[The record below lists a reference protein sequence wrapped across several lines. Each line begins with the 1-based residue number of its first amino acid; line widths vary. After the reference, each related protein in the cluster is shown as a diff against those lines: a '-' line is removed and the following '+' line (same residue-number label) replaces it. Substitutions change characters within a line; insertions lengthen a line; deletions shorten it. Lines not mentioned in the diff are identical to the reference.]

1 MRQKFTRKCAC
12 PSASSS
18 YRRLL
23 AFMRFPSRGTAA
35 FTRVPPSRQ
44 EESSSVSSDS
54 VSRSYTPSSSFL
66 IPGKDFPISKWRAQK
81 TAPVSTTTL
90 STDSTSIVIRALE
103 IHRTRTEKLRK
114 ETSEKARVE
123 REKEKSQVM
132 PRALCIQSK
141 RNHHRETQP
150 PPLISKNPI
159 AKNDDDKEEEEEA
172 LYKNKKT
179 TTTIPLTSTATGVVA
194 GACCIVGVAII
205 IISCVDTKRAI

>member
-18 YRRLL
+18 SRRLL

-35 FTRVPPSRQ
+35 FTRVVPSRQ
-44 EESSSVSSDS
+44 ESSDS
-54 VSRSYTPSSSFL
+54 TTVSSHRSYTPSSSFL

-81 TAPVSTTTL
+81 TAPASTTTL

-123 REKEKSQVM
+123 REKEKKRLLDVQ
-132 PRALCIQSK
+132 REQTLGKIQK
-141 RNHHRETQP
+141 AQ
-150 PPLISKNPI
+150 
-159 AKNDDDKEEEEEA
+159 KELSLLGE
-172 LYKNKKT
+172 KT
-179 TTTIPLTSTATGVVA
+179 TTTVTKKKREEEDTSGKEENPFARTGNKKA
-194 GACCIVGVAII
+194 KKGG
-205 IISCVDTKRAI
+205 KRAKNSR

>member
-18 YRRLL
+18 SRRLV

-66 IPGKDFPISKWRAQK
+66 IPGKDFPISKWSAHHQAQ
-81 TAPVSTTTL
+81 TAPSTTF

-103 IHRTRTEKLRK
+103 IHRKRTEKIRK
-114 ETSEKARVE
+114 ETSEKAREE
-123 REKEKSQVM
+123 REKEKKRLLDVQ
-132 PRALCIQSK
+132 REQTLGKIQKAHKELLLGKATTGTKKK
-141 RNHHRETQP
+141 REEEDT
-150 PPLISKNPI
+150 SGDGENPFARGNKKAKKGGKR
-159 AKNDDDKEEEEEA
+159 AKN
-172 LYKNKKT
+172 
-179 TTTIPLTSTATGVVA
+179 S
-194 GACCIVGVAII
+194 
-205 IISCVDTKRAI
+205 R

>member
-18 YRRLL
+18 SRRLV

-66 IPGKDFPISKWRAQK
+66 IPGKDFPISKVRAHHRAQK
-81 TAPVSTTTL
+81 TAPSTTTL

-123 REKEKSQVM
+123 REKEKKRLLDVQ
-132 PRALCIQSK
+132 REQTLGKIQKAHKELLLGKATTGTKKK
-141 RNHHRETQP
+141 REEEDT
-150 PPLISKNPI
+150 SGGGENPFARGNKKAKKGGKR
-159 AKNDDDKEEEEEA
+159 AKN
-172 LYKNKKT
+172 
-179 TTTIPLTSTATGVVA
+179 S
-194 GACCIVGVAII
+194 
-205 IISCVDTKRAI
+205 R

>member
-1 MRQKFTRKCAC
+1 
-12 PSASSS
+12 
-18 YRRLL
+18 
-23 AFMRFPSRGTAA
+23 MRFPSRGTAA

-123 REKEKSQVM
+123 REKEKKRLLDVQ
-132 PRALCIQSK
+132 REQTLGKIQKAHKELLLGKATTGTKKK
-141 RNHHRETQP
+141 REEEDT
-150 PPLISKNPI
+150 SGGGENPFARGNKKAKKGGKR
-159 AKNDDDKEEEEEA
+159 AKN
-172 LYKNKKT
+172 
-179 TTTIPLTSTATGVVA
+179 S
-194 GACCIVGVAII
+194 
-205 IISCVDTKRAI
+205 R

>member
-18 YRRLL
+18 SRRLV

-35 FTRVPPSRQ
+35 FTRVVPSRQ
-44 EESSSVSSDS
+44 ESSDS
-54 VSRSYTPSSSFL
+54 TTVSSHRSYTPSSSFL

-81 TAPVSTTTL
+81 TAPASTTTL

-123 REKEKSQVM
+123 REKEKKRLLDVQ
-132 PRALCIQSK
+132 REQTLGKIQKAHKELLLGKATTGTKKK
-141 RNHHRETQP
+141 REEEDT
-150 PPLISKNPI
+150 SGGGENPFARGNKKAKKGGKR
-159 AKNDDDKEEEEEA
+159 AKN
-172 LYKNKKT
+172 
-179 TTTIPLTSTATGVVA
+179 S
-194 GACCIVGVAII
+194 
-205 IISCVDTKRAI
+205 R

>member
-18 YRRLL
+18 SRRLL

-35 FTRVPPSRQ
+35 FTRVVPSRQ
-44 EESSSVSSDS
+44 ESSDS
-54 VSRSYTPSSSFL
+54 TTVSSHRSYTPSSSFL

-81 TAPVSTTTL
+81 TAPASTTTL

-123 REKEKSQVM
+123 REKEKKRLLDVQ
-132 PRALCIQSK
+132 REQTLGKIQKAHKELLLGKATTGTKKK
-141 RNHHRETQP
+141 REEEDT
-150 PPLISKNPI
+150 SGGGENPFARGNKKAKKGGKR
-159 AKNDDDKEEEEEA
+159 AKN
-172 LYKNKKT
+172 
-179 TTTIPLTSTATGVVA
+179 S
-194 GACCIVGVAII
+194 
-205 IISCVDTKRAI
+205 R

>member
-18 YRRLL
+18 SRRLV

-123 REKEKSQVM
+123 REKEKKRLLDVQ
-132 PRALCIQSK
+132 REQTLGKIQKAHKELLLGKATTGTKKK
-141 RNHHRETQP
+141 REEEDT
-150 PPLISKNPI
+150 SGGGENPFARGNKKAKKGGKR
-159 AKNDDDKEEEEEA
+159 AKN
-172 LYKNKKT
+172 
-179 TTTIPLTSTATGVVA
+179 S
-194 GACCIVGVAII
+194 
-205 IISCVDTKRAI
+205 R